1 MQTQSSF
8 SSQAIQ
14 PKRQSWL
21 QSLLLLGFII
31 CLGIGLVALSA
42 LWWLYEAP
50 SSLQSTSALP
60 IFQTERIIPQLAL
73 MHLAGDPSEALAYQA
88 LHADELETSRAL
100 LWVGI
105 EQMPATSM
113 ALILK
118 LAQQSAAADQ
128 PQNAKQLYQQA
139 SALAILDSAL
149 TPMERSQALLRCVTG
164 LLALDERDMALE
176 VAQQILLIVQ
186 QVPDLLPAQR
196 SQLLRDLQSATLSF
210 QATDFSRKLVELI
223 RNPYI
228 VPGTTLLSGQWPT
241 LAEEPTPDPTI
252 TAIIA
257 ERKQAARALAERL
270 LQVRPIDA
278 EAERQRLVRALLI
291 EDQQRATYFYQISSA
306 KNLTFSLQFW
316 MLQQQREWQVLKLAI
331 AQRLYGIELIP
342 EWETAQATFLLELET
357 INANLHQALLS
368 LAQTQ
373 PTADQQIAQRI
384 YALTWLAQQVELGV
398 YPQQNAPEIS
408 EQLRVSQTE
417 LEQLGITLALPIAY
431 VVEATPSGFRIVA
444 AISR

>member
-14 PKRQSWL
+14 PKRRSWL
-21 QSLLLLGFII
+21 QSLLLLGFVI
-31 CLGIGLVALSA
+31 CLGMGLVALGA

-50 SSLQSTSALP
+50 STLRSSSALP
-60 IFQTERIIPQLAL
+60 LFQTERIIPQLTL

-100 LWVGI
+100 LWVGM
-105 EQMPATSM
+105 EQMPSTRI

-139 SALAILDSAL
+139 NALAILDSAL
-149 TPMERSQALLRCVTG
+149 TPIERSQTLLRCVTS
-164 LLALDERDMALE
+164 LVDLNESDAALDA
-176 VAQQILLIVQ
+176 AQQMLLIIQ

-210 QATDFSRKLVELI
+210 QDTDFSRKLVELI

-241 LAEEPTPDPTI
+241 LAEEPIPDPTI
-252 TAIIA
+252 TAIIT
-257 ERKQAARALAERL
+257 ERQQAARALAERL
-270 LQVRPIDA
+270 LQVRTVDA
-278 EAERQRLVRALLI
+278 EPERQRLVRALRI
-291 EDQQRATYFYQISSA
+291 EDQQRTAYFNQISSA

-316 MLQQQREWQVLKLAI
+316 TLQQQREWQILKLAI

-342 EWETAQATFLLELET
+342 EWEAQQSTFLQELET
-357 INANLHQALLS
+357 VNANLHEALLE
-368 LAQTQ
+368 LARKQ

-398 YPQQNAPEIS
+398 HPQQKAPEIG
-408 EQLRVSQTE
+408 EQLRIAQTE
-417 LEQLGITLALPIAY
+417 LEELGITIALPIAY
-431 VVEATPSGFRIVA
+431 VVDATRPGFQIVA